1 MWTER
6 EGSSRPLSALNM
18 KRLGMATD
26 TIVQATVLTKEEVE
40 GL

>member
-1 MWTER
+1 
-6 EGSSRPLSALNM
+6 M

-26 TIVQATVLTKEEVE
+26 TIVQATVLAKEEVE